1 MIKFIKIHKI
11 KKKQAIFK
19 KNRPFC
25 KITRNRRG
33 KQEIKGEMD
42 FGQMIKLRK
51 IGPFAKKQEIDG
63 ENKNMR
69 GKWIWSNGLKGLL
82 LIQKKQKNVILPLKS
97 CFLKK

>member
-1 MIKFIKIHKI
+1 MIKLIKVHKILGKNDKI
-11 KKKQAIFK
+11 KKKQA
-19 KNRPFC
+19 FC

-33 KQEIKGEMD
+33 NQEIKGEMD

-97 CFLKK
+97 CFSKK